1 MSSESSRQLLSVGVF
16 FIAVVIAILLWAT
29 NAINWTLTF
38 PVIMLVFGC
47 WLLVLGNMQ
56 SNKPIKYARGP
67 FATMALG
74 LCLIAIGGGWFMLA
88 FTGSFL
94 YALALVLIVVA
105 ALVIAAALKR
115 K

>member
-1 MSSESSRQLLSVGVF
+1 MSSKSSRELLSVGFF
-16 FIAVVIAILLWAT
+16 FIAVVIAILLWAS
-29 NAINWTLTF
+29 NAIDWTLTF

-47 WLLVLGNMQ
+47 GLLALAAMQ
-56 SNKPIKYARGP
+56 SNKPIEYARSP

-74 LCLIAIGGGWFMLA
+74 LCLIAVSGGWFLLA
-88 FTGSFL
+88 FTGNFL